1 MTHCQKTVKV
11 TECSGTL
18 NNNLNNTWHH
28 FCTRKENAICIVD
41 IIQSCFK
48 TIRNEVIL
56 KLRFFFIRNSIYF
69 VFQYKENILDL
80 IVLSSKK

>member
-48 TIRNEVIL
+48 TISNEVIL
-56 KLRFFFIRNSIYF
+56 KLRLFLLEIAYILYF
-69 VFQYKENILDL
+69 STKRTF
-80 IVLSSKK
+80 